1 MARLT
6 TIASVAPIMILEEP
20 FISLSLSLSMC
31 VCVCVCVC
39 VKRGVRG
46 SKRGAVIKGR
56 VRSFSFLA
64 GNSTLPSTRIAGRN
78 RGHWAWEI

>member
-20 FISLSLSLSMC
+20 FISLSLSM
-31 VCVCVCVC
+31 CVCVCVC
-39 VKRGVRG
+39 VKRGVG
-46 SKRGAVIKGR
+46 DSKRGAVIKGR

>member
-20 FISLSLSLSMC
+20 FISLSLSLSM
-31 VCVCVCVC
+31 CVCVC